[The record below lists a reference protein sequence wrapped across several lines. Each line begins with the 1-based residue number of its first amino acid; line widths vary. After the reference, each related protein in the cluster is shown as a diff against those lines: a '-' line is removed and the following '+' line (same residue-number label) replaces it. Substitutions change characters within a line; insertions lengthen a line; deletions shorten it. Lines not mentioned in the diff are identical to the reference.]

1 MIREIFLIPT
11 IIYQNGVYISTNN
24 MFFKISNSKLA
35 GVEWSHTYT
44 VGNTHINA
52 SASFGLVYWPQGP
65 ITIYRRG
72 LAKKIG
78 PTL

>member
-1 MIREIFLIPT
+1 MTIPFDYIF
-11 IIYQNGVYISTNN
+11 IILLVDQAYMVYPLTFIVK
-24 MFFKISNSKLA
+24 FSKKR
-35 GVEWSHTYT
+35 GNT

-72 LAKKIG
+72 IAKKIG

>member
-1 MIREIFLIPT
+1 MKKGHHSLLICLQVERKEK
-11 IIYQNGVYISTNN
+11 YSCGGTNC
-24 MFFKISNSKLA
+24 KIAHVNQSNHIKLQF
-35 GVEWSHTYT
+35 T

-52 SASFGLVYWPQGP
+52 SASFGLVYWSQGP
-65 ITIYRRG
+65 ITLYRRG